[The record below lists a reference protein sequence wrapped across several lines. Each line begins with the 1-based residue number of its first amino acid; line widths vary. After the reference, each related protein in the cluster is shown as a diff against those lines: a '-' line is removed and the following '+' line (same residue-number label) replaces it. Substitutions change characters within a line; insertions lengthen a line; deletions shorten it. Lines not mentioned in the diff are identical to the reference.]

1 MLFATYLVLVIALP
15 VTVSAIIGY
24 RALPRGH
31 ACPNCAQETLPLV
44 SFALRIL
51 KRVLPNFAVVQRRW
65 CPTCS
70 WEGFSR
76 DAEFLVSPTLSYNVP
91 TTTRR
96 TQPLRSLELG
106 GRSWNVMLEYW
117 REHGRCYGRLL
128 FVGPSGKL
136 WCDPLAAFH
145 GQSQDD
151 VMGQALALSDRL
163 LTYRLREVISG

>member
-1 MLFATYLVLVIALP
+1 VLLFATYLVLVVALP
-15 VTVSAIIGY
+15 VALSGIVGY

-31 ACPNCAQETLPLV
+31 DCPNCAQDTLPLL
-44 SFALRIL
+44 SYTLRL
-51 KRVLPNFAVVQRRW
+51 AKRFIPLSVQRRW

-70 WEGFSR
+70 WEGFARPSS
-76 DAEFLVSPTLSYNVP
+76 LLLPIMPPQPVTS
-91 TTTRR
+91 TRY

-106 GRSWNVMLEYW
+106 GRAWNVMLEYW

-145 GQSQDD
+145 GQTQDD